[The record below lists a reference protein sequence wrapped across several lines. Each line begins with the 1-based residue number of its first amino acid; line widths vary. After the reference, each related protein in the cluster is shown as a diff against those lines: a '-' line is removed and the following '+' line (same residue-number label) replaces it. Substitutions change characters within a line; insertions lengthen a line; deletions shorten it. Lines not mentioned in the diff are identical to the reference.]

1 MEYSILNKKLNDGR
15 TDYEITYKNA
25 YIHLIVG
32 KDYYNTD
39 KQSIEFDLILGH
51 IYSKWDKNK
60 NAAPKGLARNLLC
73 KLLLE
78 LIEKN
83 VINKKSII
91 LLEAEP
97 SLKEKLLDMY
107 KGMGFKIEEY
117 IDKKEYPEFKNN
129 RFKEYSDGAVMTA
142 TVGKVLNWCSKK
154 YNIKSNKGGKR
165 KLMKKRKSVKR
176 INLLKK

>member
-1 MEYSILNKKLNDGR
+1 MEYSILNKKLNNGR

-32 KDYYNTD
+32 KDNYKTN
-39 KQSIEFDLILGH
+39 KQSIPFDLILGH

-60 NAAPKGLARNLLC
+60 NSASKGLARKLLC
-73 KLLLE
+73 KLLLD

-83 VINKKSII
+83 VINKSSII

-107 KGMGFKIEEY
+107 KGMGFKIKEF
-117 IDKKEYPEFKNN
+117 ISKKEYPEFKNN
-129 RFKEYSDGAVMTA
+129 KFKEYSDGAVMTA
-142 TVGKVLNWCSKK
+142 TVSAIFNWCNKK
-154 YNIKSNKGGKR
+154 YNIKSHKGGKR
-165 KLMKKRKSVKR
+165 KLKKRKTIKR
-176 INLLKK
+176 NKKKY

>member
-32 KDYYNTD
+32 KDYYKTD

-107 KGMGFKIEEY
+107 KGMGFKVKEY
-117 IDKKEYPEFKNN
+117 IDKKKYPEFKNN
-129 RFKEYSDGAVMTA
+129 KFKEYSDGAVMTA
-142 TVGKVLNWCSKK
+142 TVSKVLSWCSKK
-154 YNIKSNKGGKR
+154 YKIQSNKGGNR
-165 KLMKKRKSVKR
+165 KLIKKRKSAKK
-176 INLLKK
+176 INSLKQ

>member
-32 KDYYNTD
+32 KDYYKTD
-39 KQSIEFDLILGH
+39 KQSIEFELILGH

-107 KGMGFKIEEY
+107 KGMGFKVKEY
-117 IDKKEYPEFKNN
+117 IDKKKI
-129 RFKEYSDGAVMTA
+129 S
-142 TVGKVLNWCSKK
+142 
-154 YNIKSNKGGKR
+154 
-165 KLMKKRKSVKR
+165 
-176 INLLKK
+176 